1 MTLVLSVTERRDYCT
16 RRPDSRTD
24 ERLPLPL
31 PQSPPPPP
39 LPWGQEGQGRGHR
52 RRVTERGRGISLQSR
67 GDTRRAGT
75 REVGLGWEL
84 EWEGQRDQQGHTH
97 LSLRGACC

>member
-67 GDTRRAGT
+67 GDIRRTGT
-75 REVGLGWEL
+75 REVGLGCGL
-84 EWEGQRDQQGHTH
+84 EMGRPV
-97 LSLRGACC
+97 